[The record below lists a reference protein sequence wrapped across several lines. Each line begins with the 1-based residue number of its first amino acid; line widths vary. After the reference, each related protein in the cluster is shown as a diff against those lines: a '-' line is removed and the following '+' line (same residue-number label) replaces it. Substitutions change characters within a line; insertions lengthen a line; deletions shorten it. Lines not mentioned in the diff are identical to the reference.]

1 MFGLGRGRIVAP
13 FEIAEFRIL
22 QPSNGFLPLE
32 KPNTEEI
39 TMSKKTLAV
48 AVVGVLLVGLV
59 LLAPSLLNRPILPE
73 VTQTNVEAEVVNS
86 DRPVVLLVTSNGCGE
101 CKDVARAFKAK
112 GDQDNSVKYMQIPA
126 AAVGAP
132 DAALPAVIVMLP
144 GLEQPIYQKPQFK
157 LANVDAFVKKLGEI
171 EALRKQAVAKSAPFE
186 AQLADVQKRAQTALA
201 PIQAELEAAL
211 APFKQQAKEIQ
222 ERAKTALGD
231 LPEKLKNAKDP
242 QESLAIQI
250 EMMQKSQPFQEELA
264 ALQQKAAEATKDIQA
279 RGAAALKPFQE
290 EAAGI
295 EANLEKE
302 LGDLPAQI
310 EKAIGELGQ
319 L

>member
-1 MFGLGRGRIVAP
+1 
-13 FEIAEFRIL
+13 
-22 QPSNGFLPLE
+22 
-32 KPNTEEI
+32 
-39 TMSKKTLAV
+39 MSKRNLAV
-48 AVVGVLLVGLV
+48 IIGGVLLVGLV

-73 VTQTNVEAEVVNS
+73 VTQTNLQTEVIDS
-86 DRPVVLLVTSNGCGE
+86 DRPVVLLVTANGCGE
-101 CKDVARAFKAK
+101 CKDVARKLKAK

-126 AAVGAP
+126 AAIGVP
-132 DAALPAVIVMLP
+132 EAAVPAVIVMLP
-144 GLEQPIYQKPQFK
+144 GLQDPIYQKPQFQA
-157 LANVDAFVKKLGEI
+157 ANIDAFVKKIGEI
-171 EALRKQAVAKSAPFE
+171 EALRKQAEAKSKPFE

-231 LPEKLKNAKDP
+231 LPEQLNNAKTQD
-242 QESLAIQI
+242 EALKIQLEI
-250 EMMQKSQPFQEELA
+250 IQKSAPFQAEMA
-264 ALQQKAAEATKDIQA
+264 ALQQKAADATKDIKA
-279 RGAAALKPFQE
+279 RGAAVMKPFQD

-302 LGDLPAQI
+302 LGDLPNLLQ
-310 EKAIGELGQ
+310 KAVSELNQ